1 MKAVVAFDG
10 SDPAVEALSFALKLV
25 DSLSNLT
32 ILYITPSVLGTAAT
46 FDSYVPSSVYLK
58 QDETAAGILE
68 KAKSLLAE
76 TKVKYEVVNI
86 DSGGDQVA
94 KSIVRGAIERNCDLI
109 ITGTRRLSGLSKMI
123 LGSVSSEVVKISTIP
138 VLICPPKG
146 KTEDN

>member
-32 ILYITPSVLGTAAT
+32 ILYITPSVLGTAAN